1 MSTEPL
7 ALSAHLSRRIE
18 KLAEAAGRTP
28 AGMLKFV
35 IRDGLEYCEY
45 AVKAINGGLADLA
58 TGKTESI
65 DAVQA
70 HFAKRRAT
78 RRAKKAA

>member
-1 MSTEPL
+1 MSSAPL
-7 ALSAHLSRRIE
+7 LLSAHLSRRIE
-18 KLAEAAGRTP
+18 KLAAAAGRTP
-28 AGMLKFV
+28 AGMLRYV

-45 AVKAINGGLADLA
+45 AVKAVNQGLADIEA
-58 TGKTESI
+58 GRTQTGEE
-65 DAVQA
+65 VRA